1 MEEKEQFIV
10 SARKYRPDTFDS
22 LVGQENIA
30 TTLRNSI
37 LRGQLAHAYLF
48 CGPRGVGKTTTARI
62 FAKSINCLNPSEDMQ
77 PCGVCESCVSF
88 AQGRSYCIHEL
99 DAASNNSVDDIRN
112 LTEIVRI
119 PPQVGKYSVFIIDE
133 VHMLSSAAFNAFLK
147 TLEEPPA
154 HAIFILATTEKHKIL
169 PTILSRCQTY
179 DFNRISVPDIV
190 SNLRDIANKEGVAIG
205 DDSLHVIAIK
215 GDGSMRDSLT
225 LFDQTVAF
233 CGKDVRYEE
242 VTRNLN
248 ILDYDYYFRIVDNSL
263 KGDYISSLLVLDE
276 VLSKGFNE
284 NYFISGLSSHLRD
297 LIVCRNRAS
306 GALLDIAPS
315 LVERYVEQASRA
327 SLSFIYNSLKIT
339 TACEIGFKQSSNRRL
354 HIEFALMRLCEHAAF
369 NDTSS
374 VLGRGSVPSG
384 AVAGN
389 LSGIRQNENQEVPI
403 TNGEVRRENSVRNGA
418 VQPVEQSVE
427 QSAAQSVGQSA
438 EHLAGQSVG
447 LAAGQMVEQ
456 PIRQKAGQV
465 AVQKGELT
473 GGMVA
478 GHDAG
483 QVMGRTAEQ
492 SEGHVAWQVGELM
505 GGNVAGR
512 GAEKLAEQVIGQ
524 VAEQSGGRSVGQSA
538 EHLAGQSLG
547 LMDGKQQV
555 QEGGTQV
562 AADYSA
568 QQGRKGDAGSN
579 KGFSLKAMR
588 DRAIKSQQSVEPT
601 VNIVDKE
608 LDAQEMEQAWE
619 WLAAQEKA
627 AGRVSLAAYMTHKK
641 PIFDTSSGKIVFE
654 VGNRTQKEWIENKA
668 RVRMET
674 ELRLK
679 LSNSTL
685 TLEIEVHQAD
695 EEEKKEMMYMPEDKA
710 KFLLSNNE
718 ELRELKKDFGLE
730 VK

>member
-147 TLEEPPA
+147 TLEEPPS

-179 DFNRISVPDIV
+179 DFNRIAVPDIV
-190 SNLRDIANKEGVAIG
+190 SNLRDIANKEGVTIG

-297 LIVCRNRAS
+297 LIVCRNKAA

-339 TACEIGFKQSSNRRL
+339 TACESGFKQSSNRRL

-369 NDTSS
+369 TDTYAVIDKDSTSS
-374 VLGRGSVPSG
+374 V
-384 AVAGN
+384 AGDGN
-389 LSGIRQNENQEVPI
+389 RSGIRQGENQGGFFTGGAVRKESNSAVPI
-403 TNGEVRRENSVRNGA
+403 AG
-418 VQPVEQSVE
+418 QPTGQMTGQVTGNE
-427 QSAAQSVGQSA
+427 VGQ
-438 EHLAGQSVG
+438 
-447 LAAGQMVEQ
+447 M
-456 PIRQKAGQV
+456 AGQV
-465 AVQKGELT
+465 A
-473 GGMVA
+473 
-478 GHDAG
+478 
-483 QVMGRTAEQ
+483 
-492 SEGHVAWQVGELM
+492 
-505 GGNVAGR
+505 GNVAGNMV
-512 GAEKLAEQVIGQ
+512 GQMSGNVSGQ
-524 VAEQSGGRSVGQSA
+524 VAGNMSGNVSDQVTGNVAGQMSGQVAGNMAGNETGNEAGNETGQVNGNVAGHMAGQGVGDAVGQVESK
-538 EHLAGQSLG
+538 L
-547 LMDGKQQV
+547 QV
-555 QEGGTQV
+555 REGGTQV
-562 AADYSA
+562 AEDDSA
-568 QQGRKGDAGSN
+568 GHGRKGDSGSN

-608 LDAQEMEQAWE
+608 LVVQEMEQAWE

-641 PIFDTSSGKIVFE
+641 PMFDTASGKIVFE